1 MPHQSSTH
9 GDTNIVAASIE
20 RSWSKDLLIYFV
32 FFLSGA
38 AALVYEI
45 SWTRQIGLLF
55 GHTVHA
61 ASIVLASYF
70 AGMAIGY
77 LLGAKWSSRISPLKG
92 YAIAEIV
99 VAAWAFMIPAILQ
112 LSESSMIASWF
123 SHSSL
128 YKQRRVPFSVFFCC
142 CLRRSRSA

>member
-1 MPHQSSTH
+1 MNRQPLANLDS
-9 GDTNIVAASIE
+9 DTASIE

-32 FFLSGA
+32 FFFSGA

-61 ASIVLASYF
+61 ASVVLASYF

-77 LLGAKWSSRISPLKG
+77 LLGAK
-92 YAIAEIV
+92 
-99 VAAWAFMIPAILQ
+99 
-112 LSESSMIASWF
+112 
-123 SHSSL
+123 
-128 YKQRRVPFSVFFCC
+128 
-142 CLRRSRSA
+142 